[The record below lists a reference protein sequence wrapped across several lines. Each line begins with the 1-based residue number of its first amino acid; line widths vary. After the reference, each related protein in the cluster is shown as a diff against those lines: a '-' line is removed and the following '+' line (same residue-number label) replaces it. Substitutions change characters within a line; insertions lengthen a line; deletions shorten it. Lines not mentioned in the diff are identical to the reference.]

1 MRISSIG
8 YVVRDGFRN
17 LRRNKIMSLAS
28 ISTVA
33 ISLFLLGCVWLFIT
47 NVNNLVSTVESELE
61 INAYIENTVSRE
73 DAQTLAD
80 NIAAFPGVEA
90 VTFIPKEEGILM
102 LEGRFGNDANL
113 AGTVGENNPL
123 PDMIQVRASDPELV
137 PTLAQKL
144 ENTAGVET
152 VRYGQGTVERLLE
165 TANWVEQAGVVG
177 LVGISIAAVF
187 LISTS
192 IRITVFSRRDEID
205 IMRLVGATNG
215 YIRWPFLIEGIFI
228 GLIGAL
234 VACVLLF
241 FGYQGIAAYIQD
253 SLAFVPLVTDNL
265 ALLAMGR
272 DILIF
277 GGVLGFLGSFL
288 SVIRYLRV

>member
-1 MRISSIG
+1 MKISSIG

-17 LRRNKIMSLAS
+17 VRRNKIMSLAS

-61 INAYIENTVSRE
+61 INAYIEETVSRE
-73 DAQTLAD
+73 DAQALAD
-80 NIAAFPGVEA
+80 NIGAFPGVEK
-90 VTFIPKEEGILM
+90 VTFIPREEGILL
-102 LEGRFGNDANL
+102 LEGRFGNDADL
-113 AGTVGENNPL
+113 AGTVGDNNPL

-137 PTLAQKL
+137 PALAQKL
-144 ENTAGVET
+144 ENTSGVET
-152 VRYGQGTVERLLE
+152 VRYGQGTVERLLQ
-165 TANWVEQAGVVG
+165 TADWVEQAGVIG

-205 IMRLVGATNG
+205 IMRLVGATNW
-215 YIRWPFLIEGIFI
+215 YIRWPFLIEGVFI

-234 VACVLLF
+234 LACVLLY
-241 FGYQGIAAYIQD
+241 FGYRGIVGYV
-253 SLAFVPLVTDNL
+253 SEHLAFVPLLTDNL
-265 ALLAMGR
+265 ALLGMARG
-272 DILIF
+272 ILIF
-277 GGVLGFLGSFL
+277 GASLGLLGSFL

>member
-1 MRISSIG
+1 MKISSIG

-17 LRRNKIMSLAS
+17 VRRNKIMSLAS

-61 INAYIENTVSRE
+61 INAYIEETVSRE
-73 DAQTLAD
+73 DAQALAD
-80 NIAAFPGVEA
+80 NIGAFPGVEK
-90 VTFIPKEEGILM
+90 VTFIPREEGILL
-102 LEGRFGNDANL
+102 LEGRFGNDADL
-113 AGTVGENNPL
+113 AGTVGDNNPL
-123 PDMIQVRASDPELV
+123 PDMIQVPA
-137 PTLAQKL
+137 LAQKL
-144 ENTAGVET
+144 ENTSGVET
-152 VRYGQGTVERLLE
+152 VRYGQGTVERLLQ
-165 TANWVEQAGVVG
+165 TADWVEQAGVIG

-205 IMRLVGATNG
+205 IMRLVGATNW
-215 YIRWPFLIEGIFI
+215 YIRWPFLIEGVFI

-234 VACVLLF
+234 LACVLLY
-241 FGYQGIAAYIQD
+241 FGYRGIVGYV
-253 SLAFVPLVTDNL
+253 SEHLAFVPLLTDNL
-265 ALLAMGR
+265 ALLGMARG
-272 DILIF
+272 ILIF
-277 GGVLGFLGSFL
+277 GASLGLLGSFL